1 VTASQSRSGEAADAP
16 PGATR
21 RRILRR
27 LKLNEIAERIGCRLE
42 GDGEVDIHRVSGI
55 EEAGPGDLTFFNNP
69 KYSQEL
75 RATRA
80 SAVILGPLAE
90 PAPCAMLRDP
100 QPYLA
105 FAKAVELFADP
116 WRPAPGAHRLA
127 VLGDGVQLGEGA
139 SVGPFAVV
147 GEGATIG
154 ERTIVYPHVVI
165 GRQAQIGDDCI
176 LHARVSIRERVR
188 IGNRVII
195 QDGAIIGSDGY
206 GFAQRPDG
214 THHKIPQIG
223 GVIVE
228 DDVEIGAQT
237 AIDRPAVGTTRIG
250 AGSKIDNLVQIAHG
264 VTIGRNVL
272 LAAQVGIAG
281 STTIEDSVTLAG
293 QVGVAGHL
301 TIGKGVIAT
310 AQTGIPNS
318 VEAGAFVS
326 GYPAISNRDWLKS
339 SAVFRRLPELKKKLS
354 DLEARIQ
361 ELEAQLAEASA
372 EKR

>member
-1 VTASQSRSGEAADAP
+1 
-16 PGATR
+16 
-21 RRILRR
+21 
-27 LKLNEIAERIGCRLE
+27 LKLKEIAERLGCRLE
-42 GDGEVDIHRVSGI
+42 GDGELDIQRVSGI
-55 EEAGPGDLTFFNNP
+55 EEAGSGDLTFFTNP

-80 SAVILGPLAE
+80 SAVILGPHAE
-90 PAPCAMLRDP
+90 TAPCAMLRDP

-105 FAKAVELFADP
+105 FAKAVELFEDR
-116 WRPAPGAHRLA
+116 WRPAAGAHRLA
-127 VLGDGVQLGEGA
+127 AIGDGAELGEGA

-154 ERTIVYPHVVI
+154 RRTIVYPHVVI
-165 GRQAQIGDDCI
+165 GRHARIGDDCI
-176 LHARVSIRERVR
+176 VHARVSIRERVVL
-188 IGNRVII
+188 GNRVIV
-195 QDGAIIGSDGY
+195 QDGAVIGSDGY

-214 THHKIPQIG
+214 THHKIPQTG

-237 AIDRPAVGTTRIG
+237 AIDRPAVGVTRIG

-301 TIGKGVIAT
+301 TIGKGAVAT

-339 SAVFRRLPELKKKLS
+339 SAVFRRLPELRKIVS
-354 DLEARIQ
+354 DLESRIR
-361 ELEAQLAEASA
+361 ELEARLSESTPA